1 MTQLYE
7 LCDSTLWNLW
17 LNFINLWLITFVL
30 RLKENR
36 LYLCSK
42 VPHESKSTTLNLF
55 PRSFCSSSSLYLM
68 CVRMCVCVS
77 LSLSLSFSLSLY
89 VHTCVVCVCL
99 INNIN
104 MLSHAYIRTN
114 THNHSHSHSYICR
127 RSQRDKVDIYTH
139 IHITAATATLIFVDG
154 ARETVSDRNR
164 REQLSIYGY
173 GVATMSRMLKNTGL
187 FAEYRSLL

>member
-1 MTQLYE
+1 VFEGTTRKQVDYTE
-7 LCDSTLWNLW
+7 LVPALFL
-17 LNFINLWLITFVL
+17 FFVVT
-30 RLKENR
+30 
-36 LYLCSK
+36 
-42 VPHESKSTTLNLF
+42 VPD
-55 PRSFCSSSSLYLM
+55 
-68 CVRMCVCVS
+68 VRAYVCVCVS
-77 LSLSLSFSLSLY
+77 LSLSLFLSLSLCAY
-89 VHTCVVCVCL
+89 VCGLCVSYK
-99 INNIN
+99 NIN
-104 MLSHAYIRTN
+104 MLSHAYIRTY
-114 THNHSHSHSYICR
+114 THNHSHSHSYIGR